1 MKDSL
6 VKSELINKVL
16 HLTLNDQKHQNTLSD
31 EMINELDKKFK
42 EASQDKNV
50 KVIILSSTGKVFC
63 AGHNLKDLNSKRLD
77 LDNGKSYYAKIFRS
91 CSLLMMNIVQNP
103 KPVIAAIDGIATAAG
118 CQLIASCDL
127 AYASDRA
134 KFATPGVNIGLFC
147 STPMVALS
155 RSVSKKSAM
164 EMLLTGDL
172 IDAKNA
178 CKIGLI
184 NNFFNSEELMKKV
197 FEQANKI
204 SSKSM
209 KTLKIGK
216 KAFYKQREMSLEE
229 AYNYT
234 STVMIEN
241 MLEKDSEEG
250 ISAFLEKRKPI
261 WDN

>member
-1 MKDSL
+1 MKDAL
-6 VKSELINKVL
+6 IKSELINKVL
-16 HLTLNDQKHQNTLSD
+16 HLKLDDQEHQNTLSY
-31 EMINELDKKFK
+31 EMISELNKKFTQ
-42 EASQDKNV
+42 ASEDKNI

-63 AGHNLKDLNSKRLD
+63 AGHNLRDLNSKRSD
-77 LDNGKSYYAKIFRS
+77 QDKGKSYYEKIFRS
-91 CSLLMMNIVQNP
+91 CSLLMMNIIQNP

-127 AYASDRA
+127 AYASNRA
-134 KFATPGVNIGLFC
+134 QFATPGVNIGLFC

-155 RSVSKKSAM
+155 RNVSKKSAM
-164 EMLLTGDL
+164 EMLLTGEL
-172 IDAKNA
+172 IDANKA

-184 NNFFNSEELMKKV
+184 NDYFNSDELMIKV

-216 KAFYKQREMSLEE
+216 KAFYKQREMSIEE

-234 STVMIEN
+234 SLVMTQN

-250 ISAFLEKRKPI
+250 IDAFLEKRQPI

>member
-1 MKDSL
+1 MKNNL

-16 HLTLNDQKHQNTLSD
+16 HLTLNDQQHQNTLSD

-42 EASQDKNV
+42 DASRDRHV

-63 AGHNLKDLNSKRLD
+63 AGHDLKDLNSKRSEID
-77 LDNGKSYYAKIFRS
+77 KGKSYYEKIFKN
-91 CSLLMMNIVQNP
+91 CSVLMMNIIQNP
-103 KPVIAAIDGIATAAG
+103 KPTIAAIDGIATAAG

-172 IDAKNA
+172 IDAKKA
-178 CKIGLI
+178 CKISLI
-184 NNFFNSEELMKKV
+184 NNFFSSEELMKKV
-197 FEQANKI
+197 FEQAEKI

-216 KAFYKQREMSLEE
+216 KAFYKQREMSLED

-234 STVMIEN
+234 SSVMIEN

-250 ISAFLEKRKPI
+250 INAFLEKRKPI